1 MLLTKHIPAR
11 GSEKLERRLLQK
23 FREFI
28 LEQDHPCVMA
38 KSVFLNEEVQLRNY
52 RTLGSIET
60 AEKLM
65 CDLKN
70 FVKNYSFD
78 NRRFSTFIA
87 TFTEQEIADENHF
100 EELLWRQLRLIKQC
114 DSYPWDPSVD
124 SNPESENFSFSIAGK
139 AFYIVGMHP
148 KGSRKARQTPYP
160 CIAFNLH
167 WQFEK
172 LRDMGIY
179 EEVRDRIRTR
189 DKERNGSIN
198 PMLEDFG
205 SNSEARQY
213 SGRAVGQ
220 DWKCPFGH

>member
-1 MLLTKHIPAR
+1 MLQTKHVPKR
-11 GSEKLERRLLQK
+11 GSQKLEKRLLKQ

-28 LEQDHPCVMA
+28 VDQDHPCVMA
-38 KSVFLNEEVQLRNY
+38 KSVFMNDEVRLRNY

-60 AEKLM
+60 AEKLI
-65 CDLKN
+65 CDLRR
-70 FVKNYSFD
+70 FIKNYSFV
-78 NRRFSTFIA
+78 NRQFKTFIA
-87 TFTEQEIADENHF
+87 CFTEQEIASEMHY

-114 DSYPWDPSVD
+114 DKQPWDPTVD
-124 SNPESENFSFSIAGK
+124 ANPESENFSFSIAGK

-148 KGSRKARQTPYP
+148 KGSRRARQTPYP

-172 LRDMGIY
+172 LREMGIY
-179 EEVRDRIRTR
+179 ENVRDRIRDR
-189 DKERNGSIN
+189 DEKRNGSIN

-213 SGRAVGQ
+213 SGRAV
-220 DWKCPFGH
+220 DKNWKCPYGH